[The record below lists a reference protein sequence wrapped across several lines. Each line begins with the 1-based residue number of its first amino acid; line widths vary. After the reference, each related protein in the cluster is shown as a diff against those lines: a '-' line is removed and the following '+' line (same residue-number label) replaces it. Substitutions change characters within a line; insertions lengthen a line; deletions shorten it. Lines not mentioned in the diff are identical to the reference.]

1 MDKKR
6 IVITA
11 AAAAISVL
19 VMTAGGTSPGAAM
32 TAAVGA
38 AQHAAYFSAGIK
50 LPETSAQTSAAE
62 EAPEHSAESAEPE
75 ELPSTDVNGTAEV
88 TSGTYSSESL
98 EAAVRDIVDAAV
110 SSDVPEVTQEPENK
124 AQVISRNIMEFDD
137 GIDRT
142 AEGNVSGTTVRE
154 QFTGYQ
160 GTDYIKLPG
169 GGLVWNCTNDSAE
182 SISEAGSTLPE
193 LRIELNSPE
202 PQVLIVHTHTTE
214 SYEPYQRSY
223 YDSDY
228 PCRTRDPRYNMIRVG
243 EVLAQ
248 RLADNGISVLH
259 DGTIHDYPT
268 YTGSY
273 DRSEVT
279 IRAALVEY
287 PSIKVIIDLHRDAI
301 SGNGVRTAPYAEIDG
316 KSAAQFM
323 MITGCDDGRFGNMP
337 EYRQNLSLACLIQQ
351 SAEKL
356 YPGLARPVL
365 FDYRNY
371 NQHISTG
378 SLLIEIGS
386 HANSLD
392 EALYTAELLGDCM
405 SDALVKLAE

>member
-6 IVITA
+6 LIITA

-19 VMTAGGTSPGAAM
+19 VMTAGGTSPGTAV

-50 LPETSAQTSAAE
+50 LPESGTQAMPAE
-62 EAPEHSAESAEPE
+62 EAPEHTDESTEPEQTGDAVRETADDTSGIYSAESLE
-75 ELPSTDVNGTAEV
+75 ST
-88 TSGTYSSESL
+88 
-98 EAAVRDIVDAAV
+98 VRDIVSAAA
-110 SSDVPEVTQEPENK
+110 SADVPEATHEPENQ
-124 AQVISRNIMEFDD
+124 ARVISRNITEFDD
-137 GIDRT
+137 GVDRS
-142 AEGNVSGTTVRE
+142 AKGNNSGTTVRE

-169 GGLVWNCTNDSAE
+169 GGLVWNCTNDSPE

-193 LRIELNSPE
+193 LRIELNSPD

-223 YDSDY
+223 YDSEY
-228 PCRTRDPRYNMIRVG
+228 PSRTRDPRYNMIRVG

-279 IRAALVEY
+279 IRAALEEY

-301 SGNGVRTAPYAEIDG
+301 SGNGVRTAPYAEING
-316 KSAAQFM
+316 RSAAQFM

-351 SAEKL
+351 SAEQL

-392 EALYTAELLGDCM
+392 EAVYTAELLGDCM
-405 SDALVKLAE
+405 SDALRKLAV